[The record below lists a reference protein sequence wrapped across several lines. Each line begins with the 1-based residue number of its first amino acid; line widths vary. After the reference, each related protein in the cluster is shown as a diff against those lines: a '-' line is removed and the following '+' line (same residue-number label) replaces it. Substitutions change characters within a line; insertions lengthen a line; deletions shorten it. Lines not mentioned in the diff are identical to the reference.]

1 MPPHFRK
8 GPKKKGVSFGGLIAA
23 VRWIFS
29 LHGQTHCNRAIFL
42 CCYHTAQVLWP
53 PEGQTTLGEHCQNDQ
68 LCAAP
73 FSIIGNRPTQVI
85 RPCRVLCSNKPHQL
99 VRHRHVQ
106 SCRYPISFWGAAP
119 SKLCFSSGGFI
130 FSYKQRSRCYAYVS
144 SPNMTICSTII
155 PRGVLNN
162 MAQPQRK

>member
-1 MPPHFRK
+1 M
-8 GPKKKGVSFGGLIAA
+8 
-23 VRWIFS
+23 
-29 LHGQTHCNRAIFL
+29 HGQTHCNRAIFL

-68 LCAAP
+68 LCAVP

-106 SCRYPISFWGAAP
+106 SCRYTMSFWGTAP
-119 SKLCFSSGGFI
+119 SKLCFSSGGVHFLSQAALALLCLCFFTKHDHMLNDHI
-130 FSYKQRSRCYAYVS
+130 Y
-144 SPNMTICSTII
+144 M
-155 PRGVLNN
+155 GVLNN
-162 MAQPQRK
+162 MAQHQRE